1 MTCVTFAQNN
11 ESVTC
16 IGVPNFFFFF
26 HFMGEVGREECS

>member
-1 MTCVTFAQNN
+1 MTCVRFAQNN

-16 IGVPNFFFFF
+16 SGVPNFFFF